1 MVMAKKLPPG
11 VAKEHKRISN
21 RRHYW
26 DNRDYYLKAGNDYSQ
41 LRRYG
46 ITPELYSSLLE
57 EQGGKCG
64 ICGSDK
70 AGKKGQRFAVD
81 HDHAT
86 GDIRGLLCIAC
97 NSHLGWYEPHGTKA
111 IVYLATARRHLKIA
125 G

>member
-1 MVMAKKLPPG
+1 MVMAAKLPPG
-11 VAKEHKRISN
+11 VAKEHKRINN

-26 DNRDYYLKAGNDYSQ
+26 DNRDKYLKMEGERSQ
-41 LRRYG
+41 LKRYG
-46 ITPELYSSLLE
+46 ITPALYASLLE

-64 ICGSDK
+64 ICRKDK
-70 AGKKGQRFAVD
+70 AGKIGQRFAVD

-86 GDIRGLLCIAC
+86 GEIRGLLCIKC
-97 NSHLGWYEPHGTKA
+97 NSSLGWFEPHGAKA